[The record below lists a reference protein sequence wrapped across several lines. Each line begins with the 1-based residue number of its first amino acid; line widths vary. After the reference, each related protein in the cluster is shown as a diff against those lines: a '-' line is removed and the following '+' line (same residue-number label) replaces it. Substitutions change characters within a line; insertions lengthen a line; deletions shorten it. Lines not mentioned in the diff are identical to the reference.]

1 MSEYQGNYDPTEPPS
16 YPFTGSAPIDE
27 EEYFSLM
34 PTPEGMEPIVDPYT
48 RMCIGY
54 DDKHGHIYDFE
65 GKLAHSYHY
74 INDLPLEEPWFGPD
88 DLIGLGGPTLV
99 KKAIVP
105 AARVTGRVVN
115 RVAGAVVN
123 KTESAMYSMESAAIR
138 KTGSALTYGRQS
150 KAGRWGEKKLQ
161 PIIEPYKRSKQ
172 ILKDRKTS
180 IENAAAEGKKSG
192 VPTKIQIAKAVLPAP
207 VVFLLR
213 SKLRFG
219 LSANALKFEKTALD
233 HMKDKGRYVPEII
246 LEHVIRHGI
255 KTPDSSNR
263 AFGLMYKTYT
273 AIVYKD
279 GNPRLVEVLVNE
291 RTWTIKHFQK
301 LELNRLGD
309 FSSKGLS
316 GRLGQWAKKYDR
328 NTIFKKP
335 HIKNGKL
342 GIRKFQYDVNKTGK
356 IQYDNKKH
364 IDWRWN
370 GYDN

>member
-1 MSEYQGNYDPTEPPS
+1 MSEYQGNYDPAEPPS
-16 YPFTGSAPIDE
+16 YPFTGRAPQMDP

-34 PTPEGMEPIVDPYT
+34 PTPEGMEPIVDPET
-48 RMCIGY
+48 GMCIGY

-65 GKLAHSYHY
+65 GKLAHKY
-74 INDLPLEEPWFGPD
+74 IYDPPLEEPWFSPD
-88 DLIGLGGPTLV
+88 DLIGLGGPALV
-99 KKAIVP
+99 KKAIAP
-105 AARVTGRVVN
+105 AARVTGRVAN

-123 KTESAMYSMESAAIR
+123 TTESAMYSMESMAIR
-138 KTGSALTYGRQS
+138 KAGSAITYGRKT
-150 KAGRWGEKKLQ
+150 KAGRWVEKELQ
-161 PIIEPYKRSKQ
+161 PIIEPYKRSQQ
-172 ILKDRKTS
+172 ILKARKDS
-180 IENAAAEGKKSG
+180 IEKAAKEGKKSG
-192 VPTKIQIAKAVLPAP
+192 VPTKIQIAKEVLPAP

-233 HMKDKGRYVPEII
+233 HMKDKGRYIPEVI
-246 LEHVIRHGI
+246 LEHVIRHGV

-273 AIVYKD
+273 AIVYKE
-279 GNPRLVEVLVNE
+279 GKPRLVEVLVNE
-291 RTWTIKHFQK
+291 RTWTIKHFQDLDPK
-301 LELNRLGD
+301 RLGD

-316 GRLGQWAKKYDR
+316 GRLGQWARKYDE

-335 HIKNGKL
+335 HIENGKL
-342 GIRKFQYDVNKTGK
+342 GIRKFQHDINKTGK

>member
-1 MSEYQGNYDPTEPPS
+1 MNAIPGGYYGEETAYE
-16 YPFTGSAPIDE
+16 FTGRAPNMDPE
-27 EEYFSLM
+27 DYFSLK
-34 PTPEGMEPIVDPYT
+34 PTPEGMEPIIDPDT
-48 RMCIGY
+48 MMCIGY

-65 GKLAHSYHY
+65 GKLAHKY
-74 INDLPLEEPWFGPD
+74 IYDPPLEEPWFSPD
-88 DLIGLGGPTLV
+88 DLIGLGGSTLV

-115 RVAGAVVN
+115 RVAGAAEN
-123 KTESAMYSMESAAIR
+123 AMYSMESAAIR
-138 KTGSALTYGRQS
+138 KAGSAITYGRQS
-150 KAGRWGEKKLQ
+150 KAGRWVEKELQ

-180 IENAAAEGKKSG
+180 IENAKAEGKKSG
-192 VPTKIQIAKAVLPAP
+192 IPTKIQIAKAVLPAP

-233 HMKDKGRYVPEII
+233 HMKDKSRYIPEII

-273 AIVYKD
+273 AIVYKE
-279 GNPRLVEVLVNE
+279 GKPRLVEVLVNE
-291 RTWTIKHFQK
+291 RTWTIKHFQDLDPK
-301 LELNRLGD
+301 RLGD
-309 FSSKGLS
+309 FSPKGLS
-316 GRLGQWAKKYDR
+316 GRLGQWERKYGE

-370 GYDN
+370 GYDH